1 MRLDST
7 PVLRRP
13 VLIAAFHG
21 WNDGGSAAT
30 LAAGFL
36 AAALGATPFAAI
48 EPDEYVDFQ
57 QSRPQVAMDED
68 GSRTITW
75 PETTFAWASL
85 PAGDRDVILCVGVE
99 PNLRWKAFAAEVTAL
114 AVALK
119 VDLALTL
126 GGLLADTAHTQPVP
140 VSGSAADP
148 VLAAELGLRLSRY
161 EGPTGIVGVLH
172 DALATA
178 GVRSASLWAAVPHYI
193 SASVNP
199 AGALAL
205 VSKLSEM
212 LGLELETDDLEAGVE
227 RFLAEIAEAL
237 DGDEETTAYVR
248 ELEQRE
254 GDDEPEIPS
263 GDDIAEQLQRF
274 LREQGDAPEA

>member
-1 MRLDST
+1 VRLDST
-7 PVLRRP
+7 PALRRP

-36 AAALGATPFAAI
+36 SAALGATPFAAI

-57 QSRPQVAMDED
+57 QSRPQVAMGED
-68 GSRTITW
+68 GSRTISW

-99 PNLRWKAFAAEVTAL
+99 PNLRWKAFAAEITEL
-114 AVALK
+114 AVALN

-148 VLAAELGLRLSRY
+148 ALAAELGLRLSRY

-205 VSKLSEM
+205 VTRVGEL
-212 LGLELETDDLEAGVE
+212 LGLDLETHDLEAGVE

-274 LREQGDAPEA
+274 LREQGDTPEG